1 MSIQSHSNV
10 KVYITYDV
18 TNEAISLDLF
28 LEDKPFYISVLFNGR
43 SVLIMVDY
51 YIFSESLR
59 AFTDVFQTVLKHC
72 HYL

>member
-28 LEDKPFYISVLFNGR
+28 LEDKPFYISVLFNGG

-51 YIFSESLR
+51 YIFSESVR
-59 AFTDVFQTVLKHC
+59 AITDVYQTVLKHC